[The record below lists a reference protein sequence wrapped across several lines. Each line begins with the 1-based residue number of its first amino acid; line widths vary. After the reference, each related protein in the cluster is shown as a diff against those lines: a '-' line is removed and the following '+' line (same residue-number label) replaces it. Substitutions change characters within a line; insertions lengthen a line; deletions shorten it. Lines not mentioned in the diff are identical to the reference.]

1 MDTRGQEGDHL
12 LDINLPDQRY
22 KNKMRIFIIATI
34 ILALL
39 CIIFIILYASEK
51 NKNGDVPEK
60 QENPDKKEDP
70 DKKDEP
76 DKPEG
81 DPLSLW
87 NDCQLKTKLVD
98 FVKRVTT
105 QGHKDFVKNE
115 DRIAVFDFDGT
126 LFQETDP
133 VYTDYKLFKY
143 RVLDDPNY
151 KDKATAEQISV
162 AREIEDV
169 MNGSVFADGLDL
181 RHAKAN
187 AEVFK
192 DMTIEETDA
201 YTKDFL
207 DKPAE
212 GYNNL
217 KRGDAF
223 YKPMVE
229 VVNYLKTNNFTVY
242 IVSGS
247 DRFTVRSAVD
257 GKLDI
262 PKNNIIG
269 SEYVVIASHQGDING
284 FNYTFNTTNDIL
296 INSGKLVVKNLY
308 MNKVH
313 HIIREIGQT
322 PLLSFG
328 NSNGDSSMANYV
340 MSNKNHEGLAFMLLC
355 DDVERENGNKAK
367 AEKFKAACDANGWIS
382 VSMEKDWKTIYGE
395 GVTRKK

>member
-1 MDTRGQEGDHL
+1 MDTQGQEGDHL
-12 LDINLPDQRY
+12 LDLNLPDEKY
-22 KNKMRIFIIATI
+22 KSKMRILIIATI

-39 CIIFIILYASEK
+39 CIVFIILYASEK
-51 NKNGDVPEK
+51 NKNEETNAPGK
-60 QENPDKKEDP
+60 QEEPDKKEDS
-70 DKKDEP
+70 

-98 FVKRVTT
+98 FVQRVTT
-105 QGHKDFVKNE
+105 QGHQDFVKNE

-143 RVLDDPNY
+143 RVLDDPDY
-151 KDKATAEQISV
+151 KDKATPEQISV
-162 AREIEDV
+162 AKEIEDV
-169 MNGSVFADGLDL
+169 MNGSVFPDGLDL

-187 AEVFK
+187 AEIFEN
-192 DMTIEETDA
+192 MTIEQTDA
-201 YTKDFL
+201 YTKAFL
-207 DKPAE
+207 DQPAE

-229 VVNYLKTNNFTVY
+229 VVNYLKKNNFTVY

-262 PKNNIIG
+262 PKNHIIG
-269 SEYVVIASHQGDING
+269 SEYKVIASHQGSTDG
-284 FNYTFNTTNDIL
+284 FNYTFNTANDKL

-340 MSNKNHEGLAFMLLC
+340 ISNKNHEGLAFMLLC
-355 DDVERENGNKAK
+355 DDIERENGNKGK
-367 AEKFKAACDANGWIS
+367 AEKFKEACDANGWIS
-382 VSMEKDWKTIYGE
+382 VSMEKDWKTIYGD

>member
-1 MDTRGQEGDHL
+1 MDAQGQEGDHL
-12 LDINLPDQRY
+12 LDINLPDEKY
-22 KNKMRIFIIATI
+22 KNKIRILIIATI
-34 ILALL
+34 LLALL

-51 NKNGDVPEK
+51 SKDDEAEQKAPEK
-60 QENPDKKEDP
+60 KEE
-70 DKKDEP
+70 EP
-76 DKPEG
+76 IKPEG

-98 FVKRVTT
+98 FVQRVTNKD
-105 QGHKDFVKNE
+105 HKDFVKNE
-115 DRIAVFDFDGT
+115 GRIAVFDFDGT

-143 RVLDDPNY
+143 RVLDDPDY
-151 KDKATAEQISV
+151 KDKATEEQKRV
-162 AREIEDV
+162 AHEIEEV
-169 MNGSVFADGLDL
+169 MNGSLFPDGLDL

-187 AEVFK
+187 AEIFQN
-192 DMTIEETDA
+192 MTIEQTDE
-201 YTKDFL
+201 YTKNFL
-207 DKPAE
+207 NQPAE

-223 YKPMVE
+223 YKPMIE
-229 VVNYLKTNNFTVY
+229 VVNYLKKNNFTVY

-269 SEYVVIASHQGDING
+269 SEYIVIAKHQGDIDG
-284 FNYTFNTTNDIL
+284 FNYTFNSTNDEL
-296 INSGKLVVKNLY
+296 INKGQFVMKNLY
-308 MNKVH
+308 MNKVQL
-313 HIIREIGQT
+313 IIREIGQI

-328 NSNGDSSMANYV
+328 NSNGDSSMANFV
-340 MSNKNHEGLAFMLLC
+340 LSNKKHEGLAFMLLC
-355 DDVERENGNKAK
+355 DDIERENGNKGK
-367 AEKFKAACDANGWIS
+367 ADAFKEKCDANGWIS
-382 VSMEKDWKTIYGE
+382 VSMAKDWKTIYGD

>member
-1 MDTRGQEGDHL
+1 MDTKGQEGDHL
-12 LDINLPDQRY
+12 LELSFPEQKY
-22 KNKMRIFIIATI
+22 KTKMRIFIIVTI

-39 CIIFIILYASEK
+39 SIIFIILYATEK
-51 NKNGDVPEK
+51 NKNGENTAPGK
-60 QENPDKKEDP
+60 QEDQDKKEDP
-70 DKKDEP
+70 DKKDE
-76 DKPEG
+76 PEG

-98 FVKRVTT
+98 FVQRVTT
-105 QGHKDFVKNE
+105 EGHKDFVKNE

-143 RVLDDPNY
+143 RVLDDPDY
-151 KDKATAEQISV
+151 RDKATEEQKSV
-162 AREIEDV
+162 AHEIEDV
-169 MNGSVFADGLDL
+169 MKDRIFPDGLDL

-187 AEVFK
+187 AEIFQN
-192 DMTIEETDA
+192 MTIEETDA
-201 YTKDFL
+201 YTKKFL
-207 DKPAE
+207 NEPAE

-229 VVNYLKTNNFTVY
+229 VVNYLKKNNFTVY

-269 SEYVVIASHQGDING
+269 SEYRVIASHQGNING

-296 INSGKLVVKNLY
+296 INSGELVVKNLY

-355 DDVERENGNKAK
+355 DDIVRENGNKAK
-367 AEKFKAACDANGWIS
+367 ADKFRASCEANGWIP
-382 VSMEKDWKTIYGE
+382 VSMEQDWKTIYGDN
-395 GVTRKK
+395 VTRKI

>member
-1 MDTRGQEGDHL
+1 MDTQGQEGDHL
-12 LDINLPDQRY
+12 LELNLPDQRY
-22 KNKMRIFIIATI
+22 KNKMRILIIATI

-39 CIIFIILYASEK
+39 CIVFIILYASEK
-51 NKNGDVPEK
+51 NKKEETNVPGK
-60 QENPDKKEDP
+60 QEEPDKKEDS
-70 DKKDEP
+70 

-98 FVKRVTT
+98 FVQRVTT

-143 RVLDDPNY
+143 RVLDDPDY
-151 KDKATAEQISV
+151 RDKATEEQISV
-162 AREIEDV
+162 AKEIEEV
-169 MNGSVFADGLDL
+169 MNTSFFPEGLDL

-187 AEVFK
+187 AEIFQN
-192 DMTIEETDA
+192 MTIEQTDA
-201 YTKDFL
+201 YTKAFL
-207 DKPAE
+207 DQPAE

-229 VVNYLKTNNFTVY
+229 VVNYLKKNNFTVY

-269 SEYVVIASHQGDING
+269 SEYKVIASNQGDTDG
-284 FNYTFNTTNDIL
+284 FSYTFNSTNDIL
-296 INSGKLVVKNLY
+296 VNSGKLVVKNLY

-340 MSNKNHEGLAFMLLC
+340 ISNKNHEGLAFMLLC
-355 DDVERENGNKAK
+355 DDVVRENGNKGK
-367 AEKFKAACDANGWIS
+367 ADKFKEACEKNGWIS
-382 VSMEKDWKTIYGE
+382 VSMEKDWKTIYGD
-395 GVTRKK
+395 GVTRKKKEEN

>member
-1 MDTRGQEGDHL
+1 MDSPQEGDHL
-12 LDINLPDQRY
+12 LDINMPDKRY
-22 KNKMRIFIIATI
+22 KNKMIIFVIATI

-39 CIIFIILYASEK
+39 CIVFIILYAVEK
-51 NKNGDVPEK
+51 NNKDS
-60 QENPDKKEDP
+60 KES
-70 DKKDEP
+70 
-76 DKPEG
+76 EG

-98 FVKRVTT
+98 FVQRVTNKD
-105 QGHKDFVKNE
+105 HKDYVKKE

-133 VYTDYKLFKY
+133 VYTDYKMFKY
-143 RVLDDPNY
+143 RVLDDPTY
-151 KDKATAEQISV
+151 KDKATEKQIKV
-162 AREIEDV
+162 AQEIEAI
-169 MNGSVFADGLDL
+169 MNGTVLTFPDGLDL
-181 RHAKAN
+181 RHAEAN
-187 AEVFK
+187 AEIFGN
-192 DMTIEETDA
+192 MTIEEADA
-201 YTKDFL
+201 YTKAFL
-207 DKPAE
+207 DQPAE

-229 VVNYLKTNNFTVY
+229 VVNYLKKNDFIVY

-257 GKLDI
+257 GKLDV
-262 PKNNIIG
+262 PKNYIIG
-269 SEYVVIASHQGDING
+269 SEAVVVASNQGETDG
-284 FNYTFNTTNDIL
+284 FNYTFDTKNDVL
-296 INSGKLVVKNLY
+296 INKGKFLEKNLY

-355 DDVERENGNKAK
+355 DDIERENGNIGK
-367 AEKFKAACDANGWIS
+367 AEAFKDKCNANGWIS
-382 VSMEKDWKTIYGE
+382 VSMRNDWKTIYGE
-395 GVTRKK
+395 NVTRKKA

>member
-169 MNGSVFADGLDL
+169 
-181 RHAKAN
+181 
-187 AEVFK
+187 
-192 DMTIEETDA
+192 
-201 YTKDFL
+201 DFL

-229 VVNYLKTNNFTVY
+229 VVNYLKKNNFTVY

-382 VSMEKDWKTIYGE
+382 VSMEKDWKTIYGD

>member
-1 MDTRGQEGDHL
+1 MDTQGQEGDHL
-12 LDINLPDQRY
+12 LELNLPDQKY
-22 KNKMRIFIIATI
+22 KSKMRILIIATI

-39 CIIFIILYASEK
+39 CIVFIILYASEK
-51 NKNGDVPEK
+51 NKSEETNAPGK
-60 QENPDKKEDP
+60 QEEPDKKEDS
-70 DKKDEP
+70 

-98 FVKRVTT
+98 FVQRVTT

-143 RVLDDPNY
+143 RVLDDPDY
-151 KDKATAEQISV
+151 KDKATPEQISV
-162 AREIEDV
+162 AKEIEDV
-169 MNGSVFADGLDL
+169 MNGSVFPDGLDL

-187 AEVFK
+187 AEIFQN
-192 DMTIEETDA
+192 MTIEETDT
-201 YTKDFL
+201 YTKAFL

-229 VVNYLKTNNFTVY
+229 VVNYLKKNNFTVY

-269 SEYVVIASHQGDING
+269 SEYKVIASNQGNTDG
-284 FNYTFNTTNDIL
+284 FNYTFNSTNDKL
-296 INSGKLVVKNLY
+296 VNSGKLVVKNLY

-340 MSNKNHEGLAFMLLC
+340 ISNKNHEGLAFMLLC
-355 DDVERENGNKAK
+355 DDLERENGNKGK
-367 AEKFKAACDANGWIS
+367 ADKFKEACDKNGWIS
-382 VSMEKDWKTIYGE
+382 VSMAKDWKTIYGD
-395 GVTRKK
+395 GVTRKKKEEN

>member
-1 MDTRGQEGDHL
+1 MDTQGQEGDHL
-12 LDINLPDQRY
+12 LDINLPDKRY
-22 KNKMRIFIIATI
+22 KNKMLIFIITTI

-51 NKNGDVPEK
+51 NKNGS
-60 QENPDKKEDP
+60 
-70 DKKDEP
+70 EP
-76 DKPEG
+76 SQSEG

-87 NDCQLKTKLVD
+87 NDCELKTKLVD
-98 FVKRVTT
+98 FVQRVTNKD
-105 QGHKDFVKNE
+105 HKDFVKNE

-143 RVLDDPNY
+143 RVLDDPDY
-151 KDKATAEQISV
+151 KDKATEEQKSV
-162 AREIEDV
+162 AHEIEDV
-169 MNGSVFADGLDL
+169 MRDSIFPEGLDL

-187 AEVFK
+187 AEVFQN
-192 DMTIEETDA
+192 MTIEETDA
-201 YTKDFL
+201 YTKAFL
-207 DKPAE
+207 DQPAE

-229 VVNYLKTNNFTVY
+229 VVNYLKKNNFTVY

-340 MSNKNHEGLAFMLLC
+340 MSNKNHEGLAFMLLS

-382 VSMEKDWKTIYGE
+382 VSMEKDWKTIYGD
-395 GVTRKK
+395 GVTIKKKEIN

>member
-1 MDTRGQEGDHL
+1 MDAQGQEGDHL
-12 LDINLPDQRY
+12 LDINLPDEKY
-22 KNKMRIFIIATI
+22 KNKIRILIIATI
-34 ILALL
+34 LLALL

-51 NKNGDVPEK
+51 NKDDESEQK
-60 QENPDKKEDP
+60 APDKKEE
-70 DKKDEP
+70 EP
-76 DKPEG
+76 IKPEG

-98 FVKRVTT
+98 FIQRVTNKD
-105 QGHKDFVKNE
+105 HKDFVKNE

-143 RVLDDPNY
+143 RVLDDPDY
-151 KDKATAEQISV
+151 KDKATEEQKRV
-162 AREIEDV
+162 AHEIEEV
-169 MNGSVFADGLDL
+169 MNGSLFPDGLDL

-187 AEVFK
+187 AEIFQN
-192 DMTIEETDA
+192 MTIEETDE
-201 YTKDFL
+201 YTKNFL
-207 DKPAE
+207 NQPAE

-223 YKPMVE
+223 YKPMIE
-229 VVNYLKTNNFTVY
+229 VVNYLKKNNFTVY

-269 SEYVVIASHQGDING
+269 SEYIVIAKHQGDIDG
-284 FNYTFNTTNDIL
+284 FNYTFNSTNDEL
-296 INSGKLVVKNLY
+296 INKGQFVMKNLY
-308 MNKVH
+308 MNKVQL
-313 HIIREIGQT
+313 IIREIGQI

-328 NSNGDSSMANYV
+328 NSNGDSSMANFV
-340 MSNKNHEGLAFMLLC
+340 LSNKKHEGLAFMLLC
-355 DDVERENGNKAK
+355 DDVERENGNKGK
-367 AEKFKAACDANGWIS
+367 ADAFKEKCDANGWIS
-382 VSMEKDWKTIYGE
+382 VSMAKDWKTIYGD